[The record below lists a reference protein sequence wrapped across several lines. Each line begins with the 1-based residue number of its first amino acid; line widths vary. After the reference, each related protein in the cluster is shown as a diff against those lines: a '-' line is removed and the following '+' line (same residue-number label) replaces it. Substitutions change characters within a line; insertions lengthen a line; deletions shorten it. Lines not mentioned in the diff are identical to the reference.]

1 MVRVER
7 KKKDSALSRHKKWL
21 KQLQKA
27 KEQFQEQAVREENA
41 KEEKRKRFA
50 AQQAA
55 LRAEVRNTVEDAIEE
70 ADALEMAAT
79 KLAEAERENDRAIE
93 QELKKLDMY
102 EQKNQEEDEG
112 KKEEQSLSKA
122 QLKRANNN
130 RSKPAWAL
138 TEEQKEQLE
147 DEEADDLMDFANN
160 LDVDKYLDDLE
171 VRAALE
177 SVRQRIQEIDNE
189 DEGDAQD
196 ENA

>member
-112 KKEEQSLSKA
+112 KKEEQS
-122 QLKRANNN
+122 
-130 RSKPAWAL
+130 
-138 TEEQKEQLE
+138 
-147 DEEADDLMDFANN
+147 
-160 LDVDKYLDDLE
+160 
-171 VRAALE
+171 
-177 SVRQRIQEIDNE
+177 
-189 DEGDAQD
+189 
-196 ENA
+196 